1 MQSSLDWIG
10 LVFFFVML
18 VLWITF
24 SLIFGLRKKPPKTAE
39 HARDPK
45 SLSGLLLQSVGYA
58 LAWTIPR
65 PNFAPIVPMP
75 KWAEIAVTV
84 AALVLAALSLW
95 LMWRAIIVLGKQWA
109 YVARIVEGHRLITE
123 GPYNLVRNP
132 IYTGMFGMRNMD
144 PRPPRGKVAPSVI
157 RRRIRRLPQP
167 RASPHSPVVLAVFA
181 RPGPL
186 ERMSTCALFLGITI
200 IVLHR
205 LTI

>member
-109 YVARIVEGHRLITE
+109 YVARIVEGHTLITE

-132 IYTGMFGMRNMD
+132 IYTGMFGMLIATGLAASRWPMLIAAIIFFLFGTWT
-144 PRPPRGKVAPSVI
+144 RV
-157 RRRIRRLPQP
+157 RREEKLLRQSFGAEFEVYRSRVP
-167 RASPHSPVVLAVFA
+167 
-181 RPGPL
+181 
-186 ERMSTCALFLGITI
+186 ALIPWLF
-200 IVLHR
+200 
-205 LTI
+205 